1 VYFDRRWWETPIY
14 DRLGLP
20 LGAQLTGPTIV
31 EQRDSTV
38 VIEPGTTAAV
48 DMYGNLILEARA

>member
-1 VYFDRRWWETPIY
+1 V
-14 DRLGLP
+14 
-20 LGAQLTGPTIV
+20 GAQLIGPAIV